1 MELTE
6 LTAISP
12 IDGRY
17 RDKCEVLADYFSEL
31 ALIRYRVLVEVEYF
45 IALCEL
51 PLPQLADV
59 DRGAFEKLR
68 DLYRDFTAADALK
81 VKEIERTTNH
91 DVKAVEYLVK
101 GKLDELG
108 LGAHREFVH
117 FGLTSQ
123 DINNTAI
130 PSSLRDASNDVY
142 YPLLEQLTAKL
153 TALSKEWE
161 EVPLLAHTH
170 GQPASPTKLGKEI
183 RVFVERIEKQ
193 TALLRAIPS
202 PAKFGGATGNF
213 NAHVCA
219 YPDVDWV
226 GFANHFVNDVLGL
239 DRSQTTTQIEHYDNI
254 AAIFDNFKRINTI
267 LIDFCR
273 DVWTYVSMEYFKQRI
288 KAGEVGS
295 SAMPHKVNPIDFE
308 NAEGNLGVANAVF
321 SHLSA
326 KLPVSRMQRDLTDS
340 TVLRNI
346 GVPMAHTVVA
356 FKSILKGL
364 DKLIVNFDKINADLE
379 NNWAVVAEGI
389 QTILRRENYPNPY
402 EALKAL
408 TRTNK
413 PIGKA
418 DIRDFIERLEVSE
431 SVKQELRALSPQ
443 TYTGV
448 CKSGFCNAK
457 HVQPKRPTMKKYK
470 CEVCGYIYDP
480 QLGDPDNGIEPGTA
494 FEDLPEDWVCPLCQE
509 GKEVFEPID

>member
-68 DLYRDFTAADALK
+68 DLYRDFAAADALK

-213 NAHVCA
+213 NAPVCA

-448 CKSGFCNAK
+448 CK
-457 HVQPKRPTMKKYK
+457 Y
-470 CEVCGYIYDP
+470 
-480 QLGDPDNGIEPGTA
+480 
-494 FEDLPEDWVCPLCQE
+494 
-509 GKEVFEPID
+509 